1 VFQTTFRETERL
13 VIVVQETL
21 DKLKSSPGVLAV
33 ILTDLDGAILYTASD
48 MDIVPPLVRGMILSF
63 AGYMQQIVTQLDMG
77 KLTEL
82 DVETTTG
89 RIMMVRTKSNVLS
102 ILTTRQSNLGIIR
115 IAMGRA
121 LKDLSECA

>member
-1 VFQTTFRETERL
+1 

-48 MDIVPPLVRGMILSF
+48 MDIAPPLVRGMILSF

-77 KLTEL
+77 RLTEL
-82 DVETTTG
+82 NVETTTG
-89 RIMMVRTKSNVLS
+89 RIMMVGMKGKILS
-102 ILTTRQSNLGIIR
+102 ILATRQSNLGTVRVAI
-115 IAMGRA
+115 GRA
-121 LKDLSECA
+121 LKDLSERA

>member
-1 VFQTTFRETERL
+1 

-21 DKLKSSPGVLAV
+21 DRLKSSSGVLAV

-48 MDIVPPLVRGMILSF
+48 MDIAPPLVRGMILSF

-89 RIMMVRTKSNVLS
+89 RIMMVRTKGNSLAV
-102 ILTTRQSNLGIIR
+102 LTTRQSNLGIIR

-121 LKDLSECA
+121 LKDLLERA

>member
-21 DKLKSSPGVLAV
+21 DKLKSYPGVLAV
-33 ILTDLDGAILYTASD
+33 ILTDLDGDILYTASD

-77 KLTEL
+77 KLTEVN
-82 DVETTTG
+82 VETTTG
-89 RIMMVRTKSNVLS
+89 RIMVVRTKDSVLS

-121 LKDLSECA
+121 LKDLSESA

>member
-33 ILTDLDGAILYTASD
+33 ILTDLDGDILYTASD
-48 MDIVPPLVRGMILSF
+48 IDITPPLVRGMILSF

-89 RIMMVRTKSNVLS
+89 RIMVVRTKGNVLS
-102 ILTTRQSNLGIIR
+102 ILTTRQSNLGTVR
-115 IAMGRA
+115 IAMARA
-121 LKDLSECA
+121 LKDLLECV

>member
-13 VIVVQETL
+13 VIVVQEAL
-21 DKLKSSPGVLAV
+21 DKLKSSPGVLAI

-48 MDIVPPLVRGMILSF
+48 MDIAPPLVRGMILSF
-63 AGYMQQIVTQLDMG
+63 AGYMQQVVAQLDMG

-89 RIMMVRTKSNVLS
+89 RIMVVRTKANVLS
-102 ILTTRQSNLGIIR
+102 ILTTRQSNLGTTK

-121 LKDLSECA
+121 LKDLSEHA

>member
-21 DKLKSSPGVLAV
+21 DKLKSSSGVLAV

-48 MDIVPPLVRGMILSF
+48 MDITPPLVRGMILSF

-89 RIMMVRTKSNVLS
+89 RIMVVRTKGNVLS
-102 ILTTRQSNLGIIR
+102 ILTTKQSNLGTLR
-115 IAMGRA
+115 IALGRA